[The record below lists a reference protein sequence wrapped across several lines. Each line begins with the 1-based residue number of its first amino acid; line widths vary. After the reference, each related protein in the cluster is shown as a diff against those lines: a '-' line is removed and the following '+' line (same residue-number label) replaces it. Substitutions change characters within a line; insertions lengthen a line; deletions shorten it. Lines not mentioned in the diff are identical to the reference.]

1 MSKYSSKKYQFPV
14 SLDEVGI
21 NSSLLR
27 LKDESLD
34 SYRRRI
40 SLHVKDLP
48 TPVKQSV
55 LSSHHRTVGL
65 FEKHLLKITLV
76 LDAEQIAIAPDPRIE
91 IKSNTFKVWSNWN
104 NGEGTPEV
112 SLKIGLREEVYFVRD
127 LLSVLSSL
135 SFISVEVLPEWED
148 YLKTGNLK
156 IKSTDKVTDRIA
168 LSNSRLNKLWVGK
181 FEKAYFSNAN
191 VYRKEVSSL
200 EDISGPGDYYI
211 NYERG
216 YIYSHSPG
224 AGDVSVDYQEFP
236 FYLTWQP
243 IKMVEVN
250 DETFNE
256 LTRDYLVDDDG
267 VSKRLLLNHYG
278 ASIANKA
285 LKKSPI
291 NWGE

>member
-14 SLDEVGI
+14 QLDEVGI

-27 LKDESLD
+27 LRDESLD

-65 FEKHLLKITLV
+65 FEKQLLKITLV
-76 LDAEQIAIAPDPRIE
+76 TDLEEVPLAPNPRIE
-91 IKSNTFKVWSNWN
+91 IKSNTLKVWSNWN

-112 SLKIGLREEVYFVRD
+112 SLKIGLREEAYFVKD
-127 LLSVLSSL
+127 ILTALSSL
-135 SFISVEVLPEWED
+135 SFLSIEVLPEWED
-148 YLKTGNLK
+148 YLKTSNLK
-156 IKSTDKVTDRIA
+156 IKTTDKATDRII
-168 LSNSRLNKLWVGK
+168 LSNSKLNKLWVGK
-181 FEKAYFSNAN
+181 FENAYFSNPN
-191 VYRKEVSSL
+191 TYRNEVLTLESLSS
-200 EDISGPGDYYI
+200 PGDYYI
-211 NYERG
+211 NYDRG
-216 YIYSHSPG
+216 YIYSFSPG
-224 AGDVSVDYQEFP
+224 SGDVSVDYQEFP

-243 IKMVEVN
+243 IKMTEAN
-250 DETFNE
+250 DDTFNE

-267 VSKRLLLNHYG
+267 ISKRLLLNHYG
-278 ASIANKA
+278 ASIVNKA